1 MVTLYRA
8 GTSIWHRLPAGP
20 KAVLL
25 AVVVLAVSVLP
36 AAHWW
41 VAGAAA
47 AAALVCYGVPGI
59 GMRCLREQLWATRW
73 LLLVTAAGQLVLQG
87 PRPAAVN
94 TARVA
99 AVITVAA
106 LLALTTRV
114 TDLLDAIERA
124 LPPLQRLGVDPAR
137 AALLLSI
144 TLTAIP
150 ALARTAAAVREA
162 QRARGIRGSL
172 RLFIVPFLVGA
183 LKHADELGDALT
195 ARGIR

>member
-1 MVTLYRA
+1 VVTLFQP
-8 GTSIWHRLPAGP
+8 GTSVWHRLPAGP
-20 KAVLL
+20 KAAVL

-36 AAHWW
+36 AAGWW

-47 AAALVCYGVPGI
+47 VAALACYGVPGI
-59 GMRCLREQLWATRW
+59 GVRTLARQAWAARW
-73 LLLVTAAGQLVLQG
+73 LLLVTATGQLVFQG
-87 PRPAAVN
+87 PQHAVVN

-106 LLALTTRV
+106 LLALTTPV
-114 TDLLDAIERA
+114 SDLLDALERGMS
-124 LPPLQRLGVDPAR
+124 PLRRLGVDPAS
-137 AALLLSI
+137 AALLMSI

-162 QRARGIRGSL
+162 QRARGCRASL
-172 RLFIVPFLVGA
+172 RLFAVPFLVGA

-195 ARGIR
+195 ARGVR